1 VVTAIIVRPDLIITD
16 VMMSEINGWE
26 FKKLL
31 NKIPN
36 MIEIPFIFLTSTET
50 LPVEYYSQ
58 DFGMSDY
65 MPKPYAFDDLLAKV
79 EKNLRRHEQRQKTL
93 SPEVSSPSGIL
104 QDMSLT
110 DILQVLSMN
119 KRSCKV
125 KLVRGEQ
132 TGEIYF
138 RQGRVSGACMGSQ
151 EGEEALFELL
161 GWKGAKFSVG
171 EISNNDEETISKDIH
186 SLIAEGMKRSN
197 DRKNPPSTHSA
208 PTSGDEPTMEI
219 SPNGQG
225 KEIIHFL
232 HHLQKKGLL
241 KEITG

>member
-1 VVTAIIVRPDLIITD
+1 
-16 VMMSEINGWE
+16 MMSEINGWE
-26 FKKLL
+26 FQKLL

-36 MIEIPFIFLTSTET
+36 MVEIPFIFLTSTET
-50 LPVEYYSQ
+50 LPDEYYAQ

-93 SPEVSSPSGIL
+93 SPETSTPSGVL

-119 KRSCKV
+119 KRNCTV

-132 TGEIYF
+132 SGEIFF
-138 RQGRVSGACMGSQ
+138 RQGKVSGARIGSQ

-161 GWKGAKFSVG
+161 SWKGARFSVG
-171 EISNNDEETISKDIH
+171 EISDNAEETISRDIH
-186 SLIAEGMKRSN
+186 SLIAEGIKRSEE
-197 DRKNPPSTHSA
+197 RKSSSTGNSTTASFDEPST
-208 PTSGDEPTMEI
+208 EI

-225 KEIIHFL
+225 KEVINFL
-232 HHLQKKGLL
+232 HHLQNKGLL
-241 KEITG
+241 KETTE